1 MGKLSKLLGILFVV
15 SLLALPLA
23 ACRPWE
29 SAMTLIM
36 TIDTPQDG
44 VTVTASPSTV
54 SGTVNKTATVK
65 INDVVV
71 PVKSSKFSMSVTLSE
86 GTNVINVVATSGK
99 ETVSKK
105 VTVTY
110 IPAKG

>member
-1 MGKLSKLLGILFVV
+1 MGKLSKFLGILFVI
-15 SLLALPLA
+15 SLFALPLS

-36 TIDTPQDG
+36 TIEIPQDG

-54 SGTVNKTATVK
+54 SGTVNKSATVK
-65 INDVVV
+65 INDVLV
-71 PVKSSKFSMSVTLSE
+71 PVKSSKFSMNITLTE

-99 ETVSKK
+99 ETVSKT